1 MGTSLLPYCGGCLS
15 HGGVSAP
22 VLDVLAIGRFV
33 DDVEVRGG
41 GIGSLG
47 IVGADL
53 EVVALGWF
61 DAGGSLLAR
70 AGGA

>member
-15 HGGVSAP
+15 LEGVNAL
-22 VLDVLAIGRFV
+22 VLGVLALGRLAA
-33 DDVEVRGG
+33 DVEVRGG

-53 EVVALGWF
+53 EVVAV
-61 DAGGSLLAR
+61 D
-70 AGGA
+70 